1 MQYYFKKIRNH
12 NIIIFLIFFLISI
25 VVNYKLFLDFNFFPL
40 NDEDVYSLYDYRLN
54 NNLSGWRF
62 NTGVGQSFLA
72 GDPSFHSWSIINLF
86 FQLPIEN
93 KIYLHYFIYFFLI
106 SYCCFSIYFLID
118 YINKDL
124 DKLYKILIS
133 SLYCLASFK
142 SEFYYL
148 TQWIMIASGISFSSI
163 ILFKYFK
170 SKKDYYILIYSL
182 NIFIIFNLSGAVAV
196 QQSLFYSIVFSV
208 IYFFYFKENLSFIK
222 SYFKIIFLSLIILL
236 ISSLWI
242 FYPTLYYSFSGEYDR
257 SSHYFLFTTELNF
270 KQFFSEIFNILF
282 GNLFNKKDILFP
294 DKNLTPNYSWFSNLP
309 LVINL
314 FFLSLLFKIKKN
326 FWESLCLYSLVF
338 YTLHALLSHLFPLY
352 SVFNTIFI
360 SVYPWSKVYV
370 EIFVLQILMISL
382 ILNNKII
389 FFNQIITTYKKIIKI
404 FLFLMLIIIID
415 SYAEGNLINFVLY
428 TLKDF
433 DHNFL
438 NINNFLLSEILVEY
452 FDRFNLVKDKNLFAY
467 FFGSIGLIY
476 LYNSKF
482 IHNKYFTF
490 YFVVLLLLT
499 TFFHSNHFSPLN
511 KNKNVW
517 EVNKLKDKIKITD
530 RIIYVT
536 EINKY
541 NLGLKNI
548 DLLKFKDW
556 KLRHKIDN
564 NQYYGYRSP
573 PTNSFSR
580 VTSFN
585 SKKIQNLLYE
595 KKGAYSQYRNLQY
608 PNISNL
614 DPILLNNL
622 SINLIISKDNL
633 KKNFP
638 IYLEDFFTKHDKDA
652 YLFESKD
659 PLPYFYLTKRL
670 IKENSFNFLNQK
682 INKNYAYIEN
692 DQLNLTN
699 KNYSTKGNIELT
711 KMDDGELNFSYNS
724 SDRNFLIIS
733 DLYDKNWKLLIDGK
747 KNDIYRVNFFF
758 KGFELPPGNYSIKLY
773 YDNSKFLL
781 SIFISVL
788 TLLILLYYIFKKQ
801 TKLYAKN
808 H

>member
-1 MQYYFKKIRNH
+1 MYSYFKKIKNH
-12 NIIIFLIFFLISI
+12 NILIFLFFFLIAAI
-25 VVNYKLFLDFNFFPL
+25 VNYKLFLDFNFFSL
-40 NDEDVYSLYDYRLN
+40 YNEDVYSIYDYRLN

-93 KIYLHYFIYFFLI
+93 KIYLHYFVYFFLI

-118 YINKDL
+118 YANKDMGR
-124 DKLYKILIS
+124 LYKILIS
-133 SLYCLASFK
+133 SIFCLASFK

-148 TQWIMIASGISFSSI
+148 TQWMMIASGISFSSI

-170 SKKDYYILIYSL
+170 SKKNYYILTYSL
-182 NIFIIFNLSGAVAV
+182 NLFIIFNLGGAIAV
-196 QQSLFYSIVFSV
+196 QQNFFYSIIFSM

-242 FYPTLYYSFSGEYDR
+242 FYPTIYYSFSGGYER
-257 SSHYFLFTTELNF
+257 SSHYFLFTTYLNF
-270 KQFFSEIFNILF
+270 KQFFNEIFNILF

-294 DKNLTPNYSWFSNLP
+294 DKNLTPNYTWFSNLP

-314 FFLSLLFKIKKN
+314 FFLSLLFKVKKN
-326 FWESLCLYSLVF
+326 FWESLCLYSLII
-338 YTLHALLSHLFPLY
+338 YTTHALLSNLFPLY
-352 SVFNTIFI
+352 GNFNTLFI

-389 FFNQIITTYKKIIKI
+389 FLNRIITTYKKIIKT

-415 SYAEGNLINFVLY
+415 SYMGQNLINFALY
-428 TLKDF
+428 AIKDF
-433 DHNFL
+433 DYNFL
-438 NINNFLLSEILVEY
+438 KIDNFLLSEILIEY
-452 FDRFNLVKDKNLFAY
+452 FDRFNLVKDKNLLAY

-490 YFVVLLLLT
+490 YFIILLLLT

-517 EVNKLKDKIKITD
+517 EVNNLKDKLKITD
-530 RIIYVT
+530 RVIHVT
-536 EINKY
+536 GINRY
-541 NLGLKNI
+541 NLNIKNI
-548 DLLKFKDW
+548 DSLKFNDW
-556 KLRHKIDN
+556 KLRQDIDKIK
-564 NQYYGYRSP
+564 YYGYRSP

-585 SKKIQNLLYE
+585 SKKIQNLIFTN
-595 KKGAYSQYRNLQY
+595 KSVYSQYRNLQY
-608 PNISNL
+608 PNISSL

-622 SINLIISKDNL
+622 SINLIISENNL
-633 KKNFP
+633 KKNFS
-638 IYLEDFFTKHDKDA
+638 IFLGDFFTKHDKDA
-652 YLFESKD
+652 YLFESKNS
-659 PLPYFYLTKRL
+659 LPYFYLTKKL

-682 INKNYAYIEN
+682 INKNYAYIED
-692 DQLNLTN
+692 DQLDLTN
-699 KNYSTKGNIELT
+699 KIYSTKGKIKLT
-711 KMDDGELNFSYNS
+711 KMEHGELNFSYNS
-724 SDRNFLIIS
+724 TDSNFLIIS

-758 KGFELPPGNYSIKLY
+758 KGLELPPGNYSIKLY

-781 SIFISVL
+781 SILISIL
-788 TLLILLYYIFKKQ
+788 TTVILLSYIFKKRI
-801 TKLYAKN
+801 K
-808 H
+808 